1 MSRLRRVLA
10 AALVVSG
17 VLATSG
23 CVDLDEMQFVK
34 DHRLQF
40 QSPEDYELAELPLEV
55 SWTMEDFEVLPKP
68 EKKARAGRGAK
79 GAKAV
84 TVAQVPEPTEDA
96 GYFAVF
102 VDRAPIKPGRTLEDV
117 GNGDPLCEDNPGC
130 PDKAY
135 LEAEGVYTTYEPT
148 VTLELVKALSS
159 KEKIQLHQV
168 TVILLDSEGRRIGE
182 HAWFRQF
189 KLENKVLDQ

>member
-1 MSRLRRVLA
+1 MTRLRRSLATALAVLCVLA
-10 AALVVSG
+10 C
-17 VLATSG
+17 SG

-34 DHRLQF
+34 DHRLEF
-40 QSPEDYELAELPLEV
+40 QSPDDYELVELPLEV
-55 SWTMEDFEVLPKP
+55 SWTMDDFEVLPKP
-68 EKKARAGRGAK
+68 EKGAK
-79 GAKAV
+79 RSKVEDPA
-84 TVAQVPEPTEDA
+84 PTEDA

-102 VDRAPIKPGRTLEDV
+102 VDRSPIKPGRTLADV
-117 GNGDPLCEDNPGC
+117 GDGDPLCEDNPSC
-130 PDKAY
+130 PDRAY
-135 LEAEGVYTTYEPT
+135 LEAEGVYTTRKPS

-159 KEKIQLHQV
+159 KERIQLHQV